1 MGELLERVYGILFQ
15 PVETL
20 RDISRERPM
29 GEAVLVLIVVT
40 MFTTWTGYFTLWS
53 NGIFICAAVLVTLV
67 LWYIGTAIVHLT
79 AELFAGNGHAKGLLA
94 ANGFIQ
100 VPRIFTVPLLV
111 LLSFMPDPV
120 RTGMML
126 IGGIGIMFWEIIL
139 SVIAVRENYG
149 FSTGRSF
156 LVLVAPYAAVVLF
169 ISASTIVM
177 AKIFMQTM
185 SHMGLGG
192 IIR

>member
-15 PVETL
+15 PVVTL

-29 GEAVLVLIVVT
+29 GEAVFILIVVT

-53 NGIFICAAVLVTLV
+53 NGIFICSAVLATLV
-67 LWYIGTAIVHLT
+67 LWYIGTGIVHLT
-79 AELFAGNGHAKGLLA
+79 AELFAGNGQAKGLLA

-111 LLSFMPDPV
+111 LLSFVPE
-120 RTGMML
+120 L
-126 IGGIGIMFWEIIL
+126 IRVGIILLGGIMIWEVIL
-139 SVIAVRENYG
+139 SVIAIRENYG
-149 FSTGRSF
+149 FSTGRAF
-156 LVLVAPYAAVVLF
+156 LVLAAPYAAVALF
-169 ISASTIVM
+169 IFASTVAL
-177 AKIFMQTM
+177 AKILMQTM

-192 IIR
+192 IF